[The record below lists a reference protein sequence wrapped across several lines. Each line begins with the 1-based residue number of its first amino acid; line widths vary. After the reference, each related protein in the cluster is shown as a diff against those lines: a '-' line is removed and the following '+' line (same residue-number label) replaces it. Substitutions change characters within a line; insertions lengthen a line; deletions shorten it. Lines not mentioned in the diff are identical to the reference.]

1 MNKAKRIIS
10 LLLTIVLITVF
21 AAACNNDSNSSG
33 KDEATASPNPTAS
46 PTASIPK
53 DEYTL
58 EKEAGH
64 NQLTLY
70 WTYPGSYENCD
81 IWMWWDGK
89 EGSGHLFHE
98 CEYGAKVVVNVP
110 EGITEVG
117 FIVRRDCS
125 EPGGNAWGSATK
137 DFNEDRFAVIEGEE
151 TFIYL
156 KSGVGSQYTSNDGGK
171 TLEMIKK
178 FTLAGIIDFDQIQY
192 NVTPATRLTSLDQV
206 MV

>member
-1 MNKAKRIIS
+1 MNKAKKIIS
-10 LLLTIVLITVF
+10 LLLTIVMITVF

-33 KDEATASPNPTAS
+33 KDDETASPNPTAS

-98 CEYGAKVVVNVP
+98 CEYGAKVVVKGKCYSYEKNGEFINISLVAG
-110 EGITEVG
+110 ETVEITNFKEA
-117 FIVRRDCS
+117 FIC
-125 EPGGNAWGSATK
+125 K
-137 DFNEDRFAVIEGEE
+137 
-151 TFIYL
+151 
-156 KSGVGSQYTSNDGGK
+156 
-171 TLEMIKK
+171 
-178 FTLAGIIDFDQIQY
+178 
-192 NVTPATRLTSLDQV
+192 
-206 MV
+206 